1 MLEEGAAQLV
11 RGGDEDGGS
20 GEATTHGAAVGGGAP
35 GAPGGGALRD
45 PGGGFG
51 AVTLVLDGGAPAAAA
66 FADND
71 AVLVTVGESKVR
83 HRKKEGVAACRAL
96 PLSPHPFP
104 ASFPPPQWL
113 SFSHFPLL

>member
-20 GEATTHGAAVGGGAP
+20 GEATSHGAAVGGGAP

-45 PGGGFG
+45 AGGGFG
-51 AVTLVLDGGAPAAAA
+51 AVTLVLDGGAPAAAS

-71 AVLVTVGESKVR
+71 AVLVTVGDSKVR
-83 HRKKEGVAACRAL
+83 
-96 PLSPHPFP
+96 
-104 ASFPPPQWL
+104 
-113 SFSHFPLL
+113 